1 MPLLQAADEKQPGG
15 AEASQGRLLVVLL
28 VDDDITTLHMLS
40 GMLRQE
46 GIATLNAATV
56 QEARA
61 LIAGEPFDLAVLD
74 VNLPDGNGL
83 DLCRWVRRQSHC
95 AGIPVLMLSAEQDV
109 RTKVAGFDAGAVD
122 YITKP
127 FHRAEVMARV
137 RTQLQLHAAHRAVI
151 ELQAL
156 KLAQLASA
164 QQAMIPQPERMPE
177 AKFHLYYKPLQEAGG
192 DFCYVSTVGRCLHDY
207 IVGDVC
213 GHHVGTAMTTAA
225 LQALLRQNCSA
236 LYSPLEIL
244 NTVNRVARSMFADGQ
259 YATAVYAR
267 VNRQTRRLSL
277 ASAGHPPAV
286 LQKSDGAITA
296 LWQEG
301 DVVGAFDSPEFGC
314 LETAVSP
321 GDRVFLL
328 SDAMIEGLDPAS
340 GGTDRQKGVERLMD
354 ECRRCASMEPGAAL
368 AGLVEY
374 FLKSGAPSDD
384 ITLMAIEI

>member
-1 MPLLQAADEKQPGG
+1 MPLLQAADEKKSGPAAPQD
-15 AEASQGRLLVVLL
+15 RLPVVLL
-28 VDDDITTLHMLS
+28 VDDDVTTLHMLS

-56 QEARA
+56 QNARSLA
-61 LIAGEPFDLAVLD
+61 ASEPFDLAVLD

-83 DLCRWVRRQSHC
+83 DLCRWVRQQPHC
-95 AGIPVLMLSAEQDV
+95 TGIPVLMLSSEQDV
-109 RTKVAGFDAGAVD
+109 QTKVAGFDAGAVD

-137 RTQLQLHAAHRAVI
+137 RTQLRLHAAHRAVI

-164 QQAMIPQPERMPE
+164 QQAMIPQPERLPE

-192 DFCYVSTVGRCLHDY
+192 DFCHVGTVGRSLHDY

-225 LQALLRQNCSA
+225 LQALLQQNCSA

-244 NTVNRVARSMFADGQ
+244 NTVNRVARSMFANGQ

-267 VNRQTRRLSL
+267 VNRQTCRLTL
-277 ASAGHPPAV
+277 ISAGHPPAI
-286 LQKSDGAITA
+286 LQKSDGTITA

-314 LETAVSP
+314 LEAAVSP

-328 SDAMIEGLDPAS
+328 SDAMIESLDPAS
-340 GGTDRQKGVERLMD
+340 GGTDRQKGVDRLID
-354 ECRRCASMEPGAAL
+354 ECRRCASLEPRAAL
-368 AGLVEY
+368 ARLVENV
-374 FLKSGAPSDD
+374 LKCGAPSDD